1 MGDVLLV
8 EAIPAADASSA
19 PSEAVRSH
27 ERMLTS
33 FNPATGEPVGYV
45 PLVGREGVDA
55 AVTAAREAQTDW
67 GALSVTERTRYLHR
81 LRLQI
86 VEEAEELARL
96 ISTEQGK
103 PRADALSIEVLP
115 AATLLKYLEREARTL
130 LAPRRVVPRQ
140 PMFASKR
147 NNYRY
152 EPLGVIAVISPW
164 NYPFGIPFQQVAAAL
179 VAGNTVVL
187 KPSPFTPLIGQ
198 KIAELGRLAGLPAG
212 VLQVLHLDDADAPAL
227 VSHPAVDKIIFTG
240 STATGRKVMAAA
252 AVHPTPVILELGG
265 KDPAL
270 VCADADL
277 DRAVPGIVW
286 YAMANSGQTCASIE
300 TVYLERPIAEAFIRR
315 AVAEV
320 QRLRVGNPLDP
331 DVEIGPLTN
340 ERQLQ
345 IVEEHVAD
353 AVAKG
358 AEVLVG
364 GRRRPGP
371 GYFFE
376 PTVLTRVDRSMRIMN
391 EETFGPVLPIVVCDS
406 MEEAVQLANESL
418 YGLTASIWTS
428 NLDRAQAL
436 AQRIRAG
443 AVNINDHACN
453 WAEPSA
459 SWGGVGHSGFGRTHG
474 EFGLVEMVN
483 IKWISADI
491 RPGELEA
498 WWYPYNEG
506 TLHLLRNAVR
516 FLFGATERRP
526 YALASLLLNP
536 RTYQRVNLVRLA
548 MNFRQWL

>member
-1 MGDVLLV
+1 MSDVLLV
-8 EAIPAADASSA
+8 EPNLADS
-19 PSEAVRSH
+19 PPTPPEPQRSQEH
-27 ERMLTS
+27 LLTS
-33 FNPATGEPVGYV
+33 FNPATGEPIGYV
-45 PLVGREGVDA
+45 PLVGREGIDA
-55 AVTAAREAQTDW
+55 AVAAAREAQPAW
-67 GALSVTERTRYLHR
+67 GRLSVAERAASLHALRMR
-81 LRLQI
+81 L

-115 AATLLKYLEREARTL
+115 AATLLKYLEREAPEL
-130 LAPRRVVPRQ
+130 LAPRRIEPRQ

-147 NNYRY
+147 NYYSY
-152 EPLGVIAVISPW
+152 EPLGVVAIISPW
-164 NYPFGIPFQQVAAAL
+164 NYPFGIPFQQVASAL
-179 VAGNTVVL
+179 VTGNAVVL

-212 VLQVLHLDDADAPAL
+212 VLQVLQVDDADAPHL
-227 VSHPAVDKIIFTG
+227 VSHPDVDKIIFTG

-252 AVHPTPVILELGG
+252 AAHPTPVILELGG
-265 KDPAL
+265 KDPAF

-277 DRAVPGIVW
+277 DRAGPGIVW

-300 TVYLERPIAEAFIRR
+300 TVYVERSIADAFIRR
-315 AVAEV
+315 VVAEIE
-320 QRLRVGNPLDP
+320 RLRVGNPLDP
-331 DVEIGPLTN
+331 EVEIGPLTN

-358 AEVLVG
+358 AQALVG

-376 PTVLTRVDRSMRIMN
+376 PTVLVNVDHSMRIMT
-391 EETFGPVLPIVVCDS
+391 EETFGPVLPVVVCDS
-406 MEEAVQLANESL
+406 MEEAVRLANESL
-418 YGLTASIWTS
+418 YGLTASIWTRDM
-428 NLDRAQAL
+428 NRADVL
-436 AQRIRAG
+436 ARRIQAG

-453 WAEPSA
+453 WGEPSA

-474 EFGLVEMVN
+474 EFGLLELVN
-483 IKWISADI
+483 IKWVSADN

-498 WWYPYNEG
+498 WWYPYDEG

-516 FLFGATERRP
+516 FLFGPTQRRP
-526 YALASLLLNP
+526 YALISLLLNP
-536 RTYQRVNLVRLA
+536 RTYQRVNLVRLVA
-548 MNFRQWL
+548 NFRKWL